1 VFSGG
6 TYEEVA
12 RWLWNFLTAHAKRV
26 DPRIEVVLD
35 AGDEREGKSYGARL
49 SFRGQFGP
57 AIEFEFRDVAD
68 NRGSLAWCSAFA
80 ERTKSLARELVAA
93 QGVAD
98 VRTP

>member
-6 TYEEVA
+6 TYPEVA

-26 DPRIEVVLD
+26 DPRLEVILD

-49 SFRGQFGP
+49 SFLHHLGP
-57 AIEFEFRDVAD
+57 PLEFEFRDAAD
-68 NRGSLAWCSAFA
+68 NRGSLA
-80 ERTKSLARELVAA
+80 ERIKALARELVTATR
-93 QGVAD
+93 GVAD